1 MLDAHTVTVQGLV
14 QYLVIAELL
23 FEIYH
28 LGFNTN
34 SILCQILKSFSLGPS
49 VLPRAGTKTVEQA
62 N

>member
-34 SILCQILKSFSLGPS
+34 SILCHDFEKF
-49 VLPRAGTKTVEQA
+49 
-62 N
+62 

>member
-1 MLDAHTVTVQGLV
+1 MLFVIIKRSSCNCSMLDAHTVTVQGLV

-34 SILCQILKSFSLGPS
+34 SILCHDFEKF
-49 VLPRAGTKTVEQA
+49 
-62 N
+62 